1 MRKQGKKDWFWSV
14 AVIYSADTF
23 LLGSFTVVFR
33 ITRVQDKETCEIWF
47 LSLKTSL
54 SCWEVN
60 PTRSRIPAPGSVT
73 QGCTRPQVQVLEE
86 YKWSVTQISADSF
99 DHTSESVLNLYKRD
113 VKFSCFIS
121 FLKNPNHIRIFFN
134 SLALLKICSVMGRC
148 HITHHTC
155 PLKNTRSTHLIP
167 RYSLLTLLI
176 SPSLL
181 LGNSQHSLSALY
193 STE

>member
-1 MRKQGKKDWFWSV
+1 MLTQFPLSCCSLSTD
-14 AVIYSADTF
+14 
-23 LLGSFTVVFR
+23 L
-33 ITRVQDKETCEIWF
+33 CEIRTDGNASLVGKF
-47 LSLKTSL
+47 FILLLKCSPSLNNILLSINVSFA
-54 SCWEVN
+54 SFN
-60 PTRSRIPAPGSVT
+60 YSGP
-73 QGCTRPQVQVLEE
+73 
-86 YKWSVTQISADSF
+86 DSF

-121 FLKNPNHIRIFFN
+121 FLKKPNHIRIFFN
-134 SLALLKICSVMGRC
+134 FLALLKICSVMRRC
-148 HITHHTC
+148 HVTHYTC
-155 PLKNTRSTHLIP
+155 HLKNTHSTHLIP

>member
-1 MRKQGKKDWFWSV
+1 MCRIKRRVKYGFFHWRPHCLVGKS
-14 AVIYSADTF
+14 T
-23 LLGSFTVVFR
+23 
-33 ITRVQDKETCEIWF
+33 
-47 LSLKTSL
+47 
-54 SCWEVN
+54 
-60 PTRSRIPAPGSVT
+60 PPAPSPPTPVSVT
-73 QGCTRPQVQVLEE
+73 QGSTKSQVQVLEE

-121 FLKNPNHIRIFFN
+121 FLKKPNHIRIFFN
-134 SLALLKICSVMGRC
+134 FLALLKICSVMRRC
-148 HITHHTC
+148 HVTHYTC
-155 PLKNTRSTHLIP
+155 HLKNTHSTHLIP

-181 LGNSQHSLSALY
+181 LGNSQHSLSVLY